1 MVWIVPLSEG
11 CGVDP
16 EKESDALLQQ
26 VSRVRAAREEEDVL
40 RNSEQDAKDLP
51 QEDQVLSKELS
62 ASGGE

>member
-40 RNSEQDAKDLP
+40 RDR
-51 QEDQVLSKELS
+51 
-62 ASGGE
+62 